1 MAKSTPDQ
9 LSMFSPTILG
19 DLHNATS
26 LLVLPDGHMHSDWQD
41 GRMIK
46 KSGQAAARANRL
58 ASRVKEKGLMMSG
71 TYGRT
76 FFDSSLHAVPRSLWV
91 SKLQEQLAMVGSTE
105 SDLTWKVKTTPAKAS
120 IFRLA
125 PSTRRIS
132 DQDCIGWRTPNTRDG
147 MQSGYSDMEKLQD
160 RWDRGKQVQLC
171 DQVKMA
177 TTWKTPQVADSW
189 DNGIPRA
196 LRYKG
201 NAPSEERN
209 TRNPELMGSYR
220 GELKDFVGHLY
231 YGQTPSKTDGG
242 IEKAHHSTKCDKT
255 SVASTWPTP
264 NTSVIDAKPNP
275 PITSH
280 RKPTDPQISTADVAI
295 HLYSGTMPNTSQ
307 APTEKRGALNPEFVS
322 WLMGFPPEWESCA
335 PTAMPSS
342 RKSRQK

>member
-1 MAKSTPDQ
+1 MAKSIQDQ
-9 LSMFSPTILG
+9 LSLFSQMSLK
-19 DLHNATS
+19 DLLNVTS
-26 LLVLPDGHMHSDWQD
+26 SLVLPDGLTRLDLQD
-41 GRMIK
+41 GKTKK
-46 KSGQAAARANRL
+46 KSGREAARANPSP
-58 ASRVKEKGLMMSG
+58 SRVKEKGLMMSG

-76 FFDSSLHAVPRSLWV
+76 FFDSSLHAAPRSLWV
-91 SKLQEQLAMVGSTE
+91 SKLQERLGMVGSTE

-201 NAPSEERN
+201 NAPSEEGN
-209 TRNPELMGSYR
+209 TRNPEIGR
-220 GELKDFVGHLY
+220 
-231 YGQTPSKTDGG
+231 
-242 IEKAHHSTKCDKT
+242 AH
-255 SVASTWPTP
+255 V
-264 NTSVIDAKPNP
+264 
-275 PITSH
+275 
-280 RKPTDPQISTADVAI
+280 
-295 HLYSGTMPNTSQ
+295 
-307 APTEKRGALNPEFVS
+307 
-322 WLMGFPPEWESCA
+322 
-335 PTAMPSS
+335 
-342 RKSRQK
+342 